1 MLGFILGVTSVG
13 SGALIGLALILVF
26 RLTPHRVVG
35 TDVFHAAVLL
45 WAAGIAH
52 AVAGNIDYGL
62 MGNILIGSIPGVLV
76 GERLARVVPPG
87 GLRPALGATMLAAS
101 LGVASKAGL
110 DLPAYAI
117 LGPPIVVLVARTCY
131 ALAQPPRRARRA
143 ARPAPATAGCCRAC
157 ASGRATRLVCSV
169 SSAAISFGRV
179 SCGTITS
186 SM

>member
-76 GERLARVVPPG
+76 GERLARASSRPPG
-87 GLRPALGATMLAAS
+87 SGRRSAPRCSPPRSAS
-101 LGVASKAGL
+101 
-110 DLPAYAI
+110 
-117 LGPPIVVLVARTCY
+117 
-131 ALAQPPRRARRA
+131 PPRRGSTCRPTRSSARR
-143 ARPAPATAGCCRAC
+143 
-157 ASGRATRLVCSV
+157 
-169 SSAAISFGRV
+169 SS
-179 SCGTITS
+179 C
-186 SM
+186 